1 MNYLAHAYL
10 SFGNEELLV
19 GNLVGDFVKGKKQLE
34 KYPKSIQDGIFLH
47 RFIDSYSDN
56 HLILKQSIERLKPT
70 QKRYSP
76 VVVDIFYDYFLAKN
90 WSLFSDQSIDEFAQA
105 TYRSLERNFSIM
117 PEKVLYIF
125 QKMISHNWLVGY
137 QYEKRIEFALT
148 KLAERVKNE
157 HFLPFAIND
166 LRKLETP
173 LNEDFLHF
181 FPDLIQAVQLK
192 IETDYKV

>member
-76 VVVDIFYDYFLAKN
+76 VVVDIFYDYFLANN
-90 WSLFSDQSIDEFAQA
+90 WSIFSEQSLDDFALA
-105 TYRSLERNFSIM
+105 TYAQLEHNFDIM
-117 PEKVLYIF
+117 PERVSRIF
-125 QKMISHNWLVGY
+125 KKMISHNWLVGY
-137 QYEKRIEFALT
+137 QQEARIEYAFER
-148 KLAERVKNE
+148 LAERVKNE
-157 HFLPFAIND
+157 HHLLNAIND
-166 LRKLETP
+166 LRQHKEE
-173 LNEDFLHF
+173 LNKDFLLF
-181 FPDLIQAVQLK
+181 FPDLIQSAK
-192 IETDYKV
+192 AKTITAK